1 MSKIFISDSPSV
13 PQRNQIAS
21 KQCGGRSTVE
31 IGNPL
36 RWTSKCFHKIKNYCI
51 LNSSPVD

>member
-36 RWTSKCFHKIKNYCI
+36 R
-51 LNSSPVD
+51 